1 MSTELGFI
9 KLERGIVDHW
19 VFTKDPEFRIWV
31 YLIFLAKFSASKK
44 PVIIGNQERV
54 LDRGEFI
61 TSTDKVAAELGLK
74 YNQVRRCLDL
84 FKKND
89 MIRKTVGRGK
99 NIPYVA
105 KIVNYDKWQGEYT
118 IKTQSKNIQKTFKT
132 QHTNNY
138 NNEYKE
144 ITYWLYKCEVCDIV
158 VVPKS
163 EFSDLVCYCKKCD
176 HKAVRHKL

>member
-1 MSTELGFI
+1 MSNQGFFI
-9 KLERGIVDHW
+9 LDREIVNHW
-19 VFTKDPEFRIWV
+19 VFKKDPEFRIWI
-31 YLIFLAKFSASKK
+31 YLIRIAQFQNQSK
-44 PVIIGNQERV
+44 PVMIGKQQRY
-54 LDRGEFI
+54 LKRGEFLCSMEGI
-61 TSTDKVAAELGLK
+61 SNELDVPVRS
-74 YNQVRRCLDL
+74 VRRCLDL

-118 IKTQSKNIQKTFKT
+118 IKTQSKNIQKTFKP

-144 ITYWLYKCEVCDIV
+144 IN
-158 VVPKS
+158 
-163 EFSDLVCYCKKCD
+163 
-176 HKAVRHKL
+176 